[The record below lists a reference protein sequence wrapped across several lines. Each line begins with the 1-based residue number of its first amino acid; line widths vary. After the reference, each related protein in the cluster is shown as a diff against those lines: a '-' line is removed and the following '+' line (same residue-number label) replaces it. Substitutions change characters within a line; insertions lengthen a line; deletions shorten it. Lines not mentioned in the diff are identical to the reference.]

1 MKMKAS
7 TLDMYLNKS
16 DGREWWINT
25 ECEEDSKEDAMTSKD
40 FNQIKDWFVNGFW
53 SEKRVR
59 DAVKMGKIT
68 QEECDIILSI
78 KD

>member
-1 MKMKAS
+1 MSRMF
-7 TLDMYLNKS
+7 
-16 DGREWWINT
+16 E
-25 ECEEDSKEDAMTSKD
+25 
-40 FNQIKDWFVNGFW
+40 QIKQWYRNGFW

-68 QEECDIILSI
+68 QEECDIILPI

>member
-1 MKMKAS
+1 MEGMFEKIKAWYES
-7 TLDMYLNKS
+7 GL
-16 DGREWWINT
+16 
-25 ECEEDSKEDAMTSKD
+25 
-40 FNQIKDWFVNGFW
+40 W

-68 QEECDIILSI
+68 HDKCDIILSV

>member
-1 MKMKAS
+1 
-7 TLDMYLNKS
+7 MYINNSDGGEWWVNKS
-16 DGREWWINT
+16 TKKTVR
-25 ECEEDSKEDAMTSKD
+25 SMKKMSKD
-40 FNQIKDWFVNGFW
+40 FNKIKDWFMNGFW

-68 QEECDIILSI
+68 KEECDIILSI